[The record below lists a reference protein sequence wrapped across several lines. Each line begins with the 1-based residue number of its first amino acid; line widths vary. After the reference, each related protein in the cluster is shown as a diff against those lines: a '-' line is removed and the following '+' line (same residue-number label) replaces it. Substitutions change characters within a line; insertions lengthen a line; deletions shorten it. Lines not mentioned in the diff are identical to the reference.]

1 VNPFYFSKV
10 LYLNTA
16 LSAAPKIP
24 PCRCSRR
31 MLGLNPGLLPALALA
46 VRRSSHSP
54 ARSRPHLLGGTKRG
68 RDQRGCRHENLIKK
82 ELVLYLLMTSTTL
95 FSFSVVQ
102 LGQISN
108 LLGRSAGI
116 VLDDRL
122 AIYHSKFKN
131 AGSSLIFFSS
141 AEGSLEF

>member
-1 VNPFYFSKV
+1 
-10 LYLNTA
+10 
-16 LSAAPKIP
+16 
-24 PCRCSRR
+24 
-31 MLGLNPGLLPALALA
+31 
-46 VRRSSHSP
+46 
-54 ARSRPHLLGGTKRG
+54 
-68 RDQRGCRHENLIKK
+68 
-82 ELVLYLLMTSTTL
+82 MTSTTL